1 MSDLNESH
9 LALARIIDALFCSD
23 LETDTVPTSRQV
35 AHAIRDALR
44 KHRNWNGLTRAVG
57 AAFGNAPTEATQRE
71 EWCREIAQYAL
82 SSKDVTLS
90 LDDLLS

>member
-9 LALARIIDALFCSD
+9 LAMARIIDALFCSD
-23 LETDTVPTSRQV
+23 LETGDIPTGRQI

-44 KHRNWNGLTRAVG
+44 KHRNWNGLTRTVG
-57 AAFGNAPTEATQRE
+57 EAFGKAPAEASQRE
-71 EWCREIAQYAL
+71 EWCREIAEHAL
-82 SSKDVTLS
+82 GSKDVTLN